1 MEIHK
6 LPSNFPFQKSHFP
19 HDQSFLR
26 KTNAKI
32 PVVQVH
38 QDMETLRSL
47 ITVEVSLNLLKLR
60 TRMMLRVQC
69 QNGINAYLKIS
80 NEYNRHCSLY
90 EIIISRPS

>member
-32 PVVQVH
+32 PVVQAH

-47 ITVEVSLNLLKLR
+47 I
-60 TRMMLRVQC
+60 
-69 QNGINAYLKIS
+69 NGRSITQ
-80 NEYNRHCSLY
+80 
-90 EIIISRPS
+90 PSQIEN